1 MKIGRY
7 TITPASIKNKFSELA
22 HGINSKKYWDGRF
35 ARDWEANSGPL
46 QTAIFAAGFCQ
57 LPVEMNP
64 KSVLDYGAGGG
75 DSVPLLKIKWPKAEV
90 SVWDFSSPARQL
102 QSKRYGKLANVL
114 EAPPNGQYDL
124 VYSSNVIEHI
134 MERELYIKEICS
146 LSSKWVAI
154 QAPLEER
161 HADGELIT
169 PDRPKGEHIWT
180 IKEALLKELP
190 SKFRWTSHIVET
202 PYAWDGRQV
211 IFIGEIKG

>member
-7 TITPASIKNKFSELA
+7 TITQQSLKNKFLEMA
-22 HGINSKKYWDGRF
+22 YGINSKKYWNGRYIH
-35 ARDWEANSGPL
+35 DWESNSGPL

-57 LPVEMNP
+57 LPVEMDP

-75 DSVPLLKIKWPKAEV
+75 DSVPLLKIRWPKAEV
-90 SVWDFSSPARQL
+90 SVWDFSFAARTL

-114 EAPPNGQYDL
+114 EAPPNGEYDL

-134 MERELYIKEICS
+134 EAKKPYIQKICS

-154 QAPLEER
+154 QAPQNER
-161 HADGELIT
+161 HEDGELIT

-180 IKEALLKELP
+180 INKDLLDEFP
-190 SKFRWTSHIVET
+190 NEFMWTSHIIET
-202 PYAWDGRQV
+202 PFAWDGKQV
-211 IFIGEIKG
+211 IFIGGRI